1 MKKKYEI
8 IIEYIEELAEKNEL
22 KQGQRLP
29 PIRTLVDKFECNKST
44 IIRAYKELEMNHRIY
59 SFLRVGIILWKI
71 ILKRMKKM
79 AVLIFL

>member
-29 PIRTLVDKFECNKST
+29 P
-44 IIRAYKELEMNHRIY
+44 
-59 SFLRVGIILWKI
+59 
-71 ILKRMKKM
+71 
-79 AVLIFL
+79 